1 MNRHYIISRCKRRGY
16 IFTQDEQSIQKIKAD
31 KEMKETHAYFWCD
44 FIYSD
49 VQTLS
54 NMDSTTLHYNTGTVI
69 VMGASVLRRLVL
81 LLLPLHG
88 ATFFLSSSSQYHR
101 RSPPSPQHHRHSYPL
116 HATTDEILTATAPKP
131 TPDLC
136 IFDAPKA
143 VRLAAFSF
151 ATYGDPTGSRWLRLP
166 DGTDLGFQSDD
177 LVRNNFK
184 SLLLVHILQAR
195 NLPEE
200 RGGLIERALSGFSC
214 DPYVITAVNNS
225 WGADIA
231 ITKAKSANSNPDF
244 FQRFFLYVED
254 PNTTDLELTVKD
266 KNLLKGDD
274 VIGHC
279 LVPLTQLLDGSK
291 GEGAPGQEGVME
303 WAGTLQ
309 IESVHKDFK
318 DAGTID
324 VELQLVPLNG
334 EAVNK
339 VEYDSN
345 DQDVA
350 ESDADGSGSKHGKF
364 SARGPKSVLEGIDWN
379 ELGARVGGVARG
391 LGRYQFACF
400 LTNEETDTQGGIWF
414 DAKAK
419 EIIVSFRG
427 TQMEWKDLLTDMAI
441 YQEGL
446 DGPEDPRLVHAGFRR
461 AFRSIQGGVLQALNF
476 IASNLVEDG
485 WSIDVCG
492 HSLGGALA
500 CLMAHEIDRRMPAL
514 VEEGRLNVFSFGA
527 PRVGNT
533 AFCEDYDKRL
543 KNQSFRIVNGLD
555 VVARMPRGSGE
566 SSLLMEYSHCG
577 RTVLLTETEDGR
589 FSVWVEGES
598 EGTCPLKEGEAFTS
612 TTPTSQSMAE
622 IIKKAAIEAME
633 RGKGGLEFET
643 PFSKATFANGT
654 AASVQEMLRAAGNF
668 TNLQAMLSS
677 TSSIDYFSSFTS
689 IPSSPSLGPFGQ
701 LSLQTDLQQIANAVF
716 GSAMNS
722 TATIGK
728 SLGLNETFVD
738 SELSLIRGLVYGDAL
753 AHHMEPLYYV
763 ALEKAFGIA
772 MEEGVD
778 DKKGE
783 EKGDGAT
790 KKYG

>member
-1 MNRHYIISRCKRRGY
+1 MRT
-16 IFTQDEQSIQKIKAD
+16 FTV
-31 KEMKETHAYFWCD
+31 H
-44 FIYSD
+44 
-49 VQTLS
+49 
-54 NMDSTTLHYNTGTVI
+54 G
-69 VMGASVLRRLVL
+69 L
-81 LLLPLHG
+81 LLILPLLGH
-88 ATFFLSSSSQYHR
+88 AFLLPSRQHHR
-101 RSPPSPQHHRHSYPL
+101 RSPPQHHQHASPL
-116 HATTDEILTATAPKP
+116 HATTTDDSPATISEP
-131 TPDLC
+131 TSSPCVFHL
-136 IFDAPKA
+136 FDAPKA

-151 ATYGDPTGSRWLRLP
+151 ATYGDPSGSRWLRLP

-200 RGGLIERALSGFSC
+200 RGGLIEKALSGSSC

-231 ITKAKSANSNPDF
+231 ITKAKNANSNPDF

-254 PNTTDLELTVKD
+254 PDTAVLELTVKD

-279 LVPLTQLLDGSK
+279 RVPLTQLLDESK
-291 GEGAPGQEGVME
+291 DEDVPEQEGVMQ

-309 IESVHKDFK
+309 IESAHKDK
-318 DAGTID
+318 KGAGTIE
-324 VELQLVPLNG
+324 VELQLVPLSG
-334 EAVNK
+334 EAEDEDEDNSV
-339 VEYDSN
+339 
-345 DQDVA
+345 DQDVGEA
-350 ESDADGSGSKHGKF
+350 NASSSNDGEFGP
-364 SARGPKSVLEGIDWN
+364 RGPKSVLEGIDWN

-414 DAKAK
+414 DVKAK

-461 AFRSIQGGVLQALNF
+461 AFRSIRGGVLQALNF
-476 IASNLVEDG
+476 VAPNLLEDG

-500 CLMAHEIDRRMPAL
+500 CLMAHELDRRMPGL
-514 VEEGRLNVFSFGA
+514 LEEGRLSVFSFGA

-533 AFCEDYDKRL
+533 AFCEDYDARL
-543 KNQSFRIVNGLD
+543 QDQSFRIVNGLD
-555 VVARMPRGSGE
+555 IVARMPRGSGE

-577 RTVLLTETEDGR
+577 RTVLLTETEEGR

-598 EGTCPLKEGEAFTS
+598 EGSCPLKEGGAFTS
-612 TTPTSQSMAE
+612 TTPTGQSIAE
-622 IIKKAAIEAME
+622 MIKNAAAGAME
-633 RGKGGLEFET
+633 GGKGGLEFQT

-654 AASVQEMLRAAGNF
+654 AASVQEMLRAAGNL

-677 TSSIDYFSSFTS
+677 TSSTNYCSPSTSST
-689 IPSSPSLGPFGQ
+689 PSSPSFWPSLGPFGQ

-722 TATIGK
+722 TAMLGK
-728 SLGLNETFVD
+728 SLGLNETFVN

-772 MEEGVD
+772 MEEGLVD
-778 DKKGE
+778 EGGEGGKEEARKG
-783 EKGDGAT
+783 
-790 KKYG
+790 

>member
-1 MNRHYIISRCKRRGY
+1 
-16 IFTQDEQSIQKIKAD
+16 
-31 KEMKETHAYFWCD
+31 
-44 FIYSD
+44 
-49 VQTLS
+49 
-54 NMDSTTLHYNTGTVI
+54 
-69 VMGASVLRRLVL
+69 L
-81 LLLPLHG
+81 LLFLPLLG
-88 ATFFLSSSSQYHR
+88 VAFLLPSSQHHR
-101 RSPPSPQHHRHSYPL
+101 RTPPRQPQHHQHAFRL
-116 HATTDEILTATAPKP
+116 HATTTATTDESIP
-131 TPDLC
+131 TISESTSSSPCVAHL
-136 IFDAPKA
+136 FDAPKA

-151 ATYGDPTGSRWLRLP
+151 ATYGDPSGSRWLRLP

-177 LVRNNFK
+177 LVRNNFR
-184 SLLLVHILQAR
+184 SLLLIHILQAR

-200 RGGLIERALSGFSC
+200 RGGLIEKALSGSSC

-231 ITKAKSANSNPDF
+231 ITKAKNANSNPDF

-254 PNTTDLELTVKD
+254 PETAVLELTVKD
-266 KNLLKGDD
+266 KNLFKGDD

-279 LVPLTQLLDGSK
+279 RVPLTQLLEESK
-291 GEGAPGQEGVME
+291 DEDVPEQEGVME

-309 IESVHKDFK
+309 IESAHKNKK
-318 DAGTID
+318 DAGTIE
-324 VELQLVPLNG
+324 VELQLVPLSGGAEDRDEDNS
-334 EAVNK
+334 
-339 VEYDSN
+339 Y
-345 DQDVA
+345 DQDIA
-350 ESDADGSGSKHGKF
+350 EADACDNNDGEF
-364 SARGPKSVLEGIDWN
+364 SPRGPKSVLEGIDWN

-400 LTNEETDTQGGIWF
+400 LTNEETDTQGGIWY
-414 DAKAK
+414 DVKAK

-446 DGPEDPRLVHAGFRR
+446 DGPEDPRKVHAGFRR
-461 AFRSIQGGVLQALNF
+461 AFRSIRGGVLQALKF
-476 IASNLVEDG
+476 VAPHLLEDG

-500 CLMAHEIDRRMPAL
+500 CLMAHELDRRMPGL

-527 PRVGNT
+527 PRVGNS
-533 AFCEDYDKRL
+533 AFCEDYDARL
-543 KNQSFRIVNGLD
+543 KDQSFRIVNGLD
-555 VVARMPRGSGE
+555 IVARMPRGSGE
-566 SSLLMEYSHCG
+566 SSLMEYSHCG
-577 RTVLLTETEDGR
+577 RTVLLTETEEGR

-598 EGTCPLKEGEAFTS
+598 EGTCPLKEGGAFTS
-612 TTPTSQSMAE
+612 TTPAGQSMTE
-622 IIKKAAIEAME
+622 MIKTAAAVAME
-633 RGKGGLEFET
+633 RGKGGLEFQT

-654 AASVQEMLRAAGNF
+654 AASVQEMLRAAGNL

-677 TSSIDYFSSFTS
+677 TSSTNYFSSSTS
-689 IPSSPSLGPFGQ
+689 STLSSPSSWPSLGPFGQ

-722 TATIGK
+722 TAMIGK
-728 SLGLNETFVD
+728 SLGLNETFVN

-772 MEEGVD
+772 MEEGLVD
-778 DKKGE
+778 EEGGEGKEE
-783 EKGDGAT
+783 EKEEARKG
-790 KKYG
+790 

>member
-1 MNRHYIISRCKRRGY
+1 MRSFAFHG
-16 IFTQDEQSIQKIKAD
+16 
-31 KEMKETHAYFWCD
+31 
-44 FIYSD
+44 
-49 VQTLS
+49 
-54 NMDSTTLHYNTGTVI
+54 
-69 VMGASVLRRLVL
+69 L
-81 LLLPLHG
+81 LLILPLFG
-88 ATFFLSSSSQYHR
+88 QAFLIPSSHYHHR
-101 RSPPSPQHHRHSYPL
+101 QPPPQPQHQCASPL
-116 HATTDEILTATAPKP
+116 HATTTTTDDDSSTTSSPCATH
-131 TPDLC
+131 L
-136 IFDAPKA
+136 FDAPKA

-151 ATYGDPTGSRWLRLP
+151 ATYGDPSGSRWLRLP

-200 RGGLIERALSGFSC
+200 RGGLIEKALSGSSC
-214 DPYVITAVNNS
+214 DPYVITSVNNS

-231 ITKAKSANSNPDF
+231 ITKAKNANSNPDF

-254 PNTTDLELTVKD
+254 PKTAVLELTVKD

-274 VIGHC
+274 IIGHC
-279 LVPLTQLLDGSK
+279 RVPLTQLLEESND
-291 GEGAPGQEGVME
+291 EDVPEQEGVME

-309 IESVHKDFK
+309 IESAHKDKK
-318 DAGTID
+318 DAGTIE
-324 VELQLVPLNG
+324 VELQLVPLDGGAEVRDEDNSYDQDIA
-334 EAVNK
+334 EA
-339 VEYDSN
+339 DASGSN
-345 DQDVA
+345 DG
-350 ESDADGSGSKHGKF
+350 EYGP
-364 SARGPKSVLEGIDWN
+364 RGPKSVLEGIDWN

-414 DAKAK
+414 DVKAK

-461 AFRSIQGGVLQALNF
+461 AFRSIRGGVLQALKF
-476 IASNLVEDG
+476 VAPNLMEDG

-500 CLMAHEIDRRMPAL
+500 CLMAHELDRRMPGL
-514 VEEGRLNVFSFGA
+514 VEEGRLSVFSFGA

-533 AFCEDYDKRL
+533 AFCEDYDARL
-543 KNQSFRIVNGLD
+543 KDQSFRIVNGLD
-555 VVARMPRGSGE
+555 IVARMPRGSGE

-577 RTVLLTETEDGR
+577 RTVLLTETEEGR

-598 EGTCPLKEGEAFTS
+598 EGTCPLKEGGAFTS
-612 TTPTSQSMAE
+612 TTPTAGQSMTE
-622 IIKKAAIEAME
+622 MIKNAAAGAME
-633 RGKGGLEFET
+633 GGKAGLEFET

-654 AASVQEMLRAAGNF
+654 AASVQEMLRAAGNL

-677 TSSIDYFSSFTS
+677 TSSTNYFSSSTPS
-689 IPSSPSLGPFGQ
+689 TPSSPSSWPSLGPFGQ

-722 TATIGK
+722 TAMIGK
-728 SLGLNETFVD
+728 SLGLNETFVN

-772 MEEGVD
+772 MEEGLID
-778 DKKGE
+778 EGGAE
-783 EKGDGAT
+783 EKEKEDAREG
-790 KKYG
+790 

>member
-1 MNRHYIISRCKRRGY
+1 M
-16 IFTQDEQSIQKIKAD
+16 
-31 KEMKETHAYFWCD
+31 
-44 FIYSD
+44 
-49 VQTLS
+49 
-54 NMDSTTLHYNTGTVI
+54 GT
-69 VMGASVLRRLVL
+69 SVLRRLVL
-81 LLLPLHG
+81 LLLPLFG
-88 ATFFLSSSSQYHR
+88 QPFLLPSSSQYHR
-101 RSPPSPQHHRHSYPL
+101 RPPPRPQHHRQASPL
-116 HATTDEILTATAPKP
+116 HATTTTDESLATTAPKP
-131 TPDLC
+131 PPGLC

-200 RGGLIERALSGFSC
+200 RGGLIERALSGSSC

-231 ITKAKSANSNPDF
+231 ITKAKNANSNPDF

-254 PNTTDLELTVKD
+254 PDTTVLELTVKD

-279 LVPLTQLLDGSK
+279 LVPLTQLLDESK
-291 GEGAPGQEGVME
+291 DEDVPGQEGVME

-309 IESVHKDFK
+309 IESIHKDKK

-324 VELQLVPLNG
+324 VELQLVPLSG
-334 EAVNK
+334 EAEDG
-339 VEYDSN
+339 VEHDFD
-345 DQDVA
+345 DQDIA
-350 ESDADGSGSKHGKF
+350 EGDADASGKGGAF

-461 AFRSIQGGVLQALNF
+461 AFRSIQGGVLQAVDF

-533 AFCEDYDKRL
+533 VFCEDYDARL

-577 RTVLLTETEDGR
+577 RTVLLTETKDGR
-589 FSVWVEGES
+589 FTVWVEGES

-612 TTPTSQSMAE
+612 TTPTSQSIAE
-622 IIKKAAIEAME
+622 MIKKAATEAME
-633 RGKGGLEFET
+633 RGKGGLEFQT

-654 AASVQEMLRAAGNF
+654 AASVQEMLRAAGNL

-677 TSSIDYFSSFTS
+677 TSSTDYFSSFTS

-728 SLGLNETFVD
+728 SLGLNETFVE
-738 SELSLIRGLVYGDAL
+738 SELSLIRGLV
-753 AHHMEPLYYV
+753 
-763 ALEKAFGIA
+763 
-772 MEEGVD
+772 
-778 DKKGE
+778 
-783 EKGDGAT
+783 DG
-790 KKYG
+790 